1 MKIMKKPFLTILSFL
16 ITESPI
22 ALHAAENRAVTEP
35 LSSSHAIIQML
46 FGLAIVLALFIS
58 MAWLLRRFGQ
68 DNFKTNKIFRT
79 IGTMSVGT
87 RERLLL
93 IEVSGEQFVLAVSP
107 GSITKIHHFDQPIA
121 MIEQTTTS
129 DFATK
134 LKAIIE
140 RRKES

>member
-1 MKIMKKPFLTILSFL
+1 MKIPFLTILSFT
-16 ITESPI
+16 ITGSPI

-107 GSITKIHHFDQPIA
+107 GSITKIHHFDQPVA
-121 MIEQTTTS
+121 MIEQTITS

>member
-1 MKIMKKPFLTILSFL
+1 MKIPILTICTF
-16 ITESPI
+16 IIAESPI
-22 ALHAAENRAVTEP
+22 ALHAAENGTITEP

-46 FGLAIVLALFIS
+46 FGLAIVLAIFIS
-58 MAWLLRRFGQ
+58 MAWLLRRFGR
-68 DNFKTNKIFRT
+68 DNFQTNKIFRT

-107 GSITKIHHFDQPIA
+107 GSVTKIHHFDQPITLA
-121 MIEQTTTS
+121 EQTTKS
-129 DFATK
+129 DFAEK
-134 LKAIIE
+134 LKTLMD